1 MVGINQQSD
10 ARNGGDELVQ
20 QAQLLCREIRDEEVH
35 PGRIAARPGKAR
47 NESELHRIISGAG
60 YDGNGRGR
68 SLCREGRRGG
78 KCNDHGNL
86 IAHQFRRHRWESIIL
101 TLDPTVLDRLLIG
114 VDATPFTPFNSHVAR
129 FRVKRPYTIAV
140 LAQDWGDKLGLG
152 MEVFRATPGIP
163 ATANSLQSSPMAL

>member
-1 MVGINQQSD
+1 MFAQSLQALGWTDLHPDGGCRRSQVSRNGLGIRMVGINQQSD

-47 NESELHRIISGAG
+47 NESELHRIISGAE

-101 TLDPTVLDRLLIG
+101 TLDPTVLDR
-114 VDATPFTPFNSHVAR
+114 HVAALDGA
-129 FRVKRPYTIAV
+129 AV
-140 LAQDWGDKLGLG
+140 G
-152 MEVFRATPGIP
+152 
-163 ATANSLQSSPMAL
+163 